1 MNEVKQKDSET
12 WEALEKGDFAIAR
25 TGIPFTDL
33 FVDQALE
40 QKIRQLKVVGGIIG
54 ITLIEKHLN
63 DISISHLSY
72 QGKQKSLSLCSVKNR
87 IHSIR
92 ENVISYQVP
101 LPQESSQNSAK
112 IKTSILQHCG

>member
-40 QKIRQLKVVGGIIG
+40 QKILQLQAVGGITG
-54 ITLIEKHLN
+54 STHNREELGRYFYITPE
-63 DISISHLSY
+63 LSRLTEEFE
-72 QGKQKSLSLCSVKNR
+72 SLLS
-87 IHSIR
+87 
-92 ENVISYQVP
+92 
-101 LPQESSQNSAK
+101 
-112 IKTSILQHCG
+112 